1 MFGPFK
7 PSNTLLGGL
16 LWKIPATMSRPQKQ
30 RQRHRLQNVD
40 DVLQKVRLGLHT
52 ARSMAKGAS
61 FETAVNSSKILK
73 PRIKQL
79 RVLNKNSLFPP
90 EKQMSYRDKYTYF
103 NKQAKQYRKGMHMLP
118 KWTKVSQRRN
128 PRFF

>member
-7 PSNTLLGGL
+7 STNTLLGGL

-40 DVLQKVRLGLHT
+40 AVLRNLNLGLHT
-52 ARSMAKGAS
+52 ARSMAKGVPY
-61 FETAVNSSKILK
+61 ETAIDSSKLLK
-73 PRIKQL
+73 PGVKKLRIM
-79 RVLNKNSLFPP
+79 NKNSLFPP

>member
-7 PSNTLLGGL
+7 SSNTLLGGL
-16 LWKIPATMSRPQKQ
+16 LWKIPSTMSRPQKQ
-30 RQRHRLQNVD
+30 RQRHRLQDVD
-40 DVLQKVRLGLHT
+40 NVLQNLKLGLH
-52 ARSMAKGAS
+52 AVRSMAKGAS
-61 FETAVNSSKILK
+61 YETAVSSSKLLK
-73 PRIKQL
+73 PRVKQL